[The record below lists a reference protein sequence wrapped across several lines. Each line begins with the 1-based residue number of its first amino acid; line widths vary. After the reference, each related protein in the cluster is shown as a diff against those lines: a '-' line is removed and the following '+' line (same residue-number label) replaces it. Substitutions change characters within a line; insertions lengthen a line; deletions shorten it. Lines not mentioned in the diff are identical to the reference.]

1 MEMSKNTKLIIL
13 LIAALLV
20 ICAVLLN
27 GAVSQQSPYKA
38 AVEELTARGYTLS
51 EDDLFDVGRFEESTV
66 AEVLAGQDLS
76 QAVEASIAAGFP
88 SDINARGNINML
100 LLTMENKDII
110 TLFLRDGNI
119 ELCFVQ
125 RLDDSAVRPLA

>member
-51 EDDLFDVGRFEESTV
+51 EDDLFDVGRFEDSTV

-76 QAVEASIAAGFP
+76 QAVEASRAAGFP

-100 LLTMENKDII
+100 LLTMENKDVI

>member
-51 EDDLFDVGRFEESTV
+51 EDDLFDVGRFEDSTI

>member
-51 EDDLFDVGRFEESTV
+51 EDDLFDVGRFEDSTI

-76 QAVEASIAAGFP
+76 QAVEVSIAAGFP